1 MNTDPVSWAESA
13 YLMIF
18 FHFLQQPPAQRD
30 MRTLMGQLSE
40 MGFCDRQLNERL
52 LKKYNLDVRKVI
64 FEIVQENDNN
74 WSEARH

>member
-1 MNTDPVSWAESA
+1 MNTDPVSWKESA

-18 FHFLQQPPAQRD
+18 FHFLQQPPAQGD

-40 MGFCDRQLNERL
+40 MGFFDRQLNERL
-52 LKKYNLDVRKVI
+52 LKKYDLDVRKVI
-64 FEIVQENDNN
+64 VELIQENDNN